1 MGLRGWKR
9 EHKDI
14 RSSSKTMEILWVML
28 GGKIFY
34 FDILRSF
41 LEELYKMIIN
51 SIFDGIVL

>member
-1 MGLRGWKR
+1 
-9 EHKDI
+9 
-14 RSSSKTMEILWVML
+14 MEILWVML